1 MLVGCFRETERIIR
15 AVYSLGVGGWWCM
28 PLILALGSQRQVDL
42 SEVEDSLVFK
52 VSSWTAK
59 VVIQTINLFWK
70 KKMKESKRKSV

>member
-1 MLVGCFRETERIIR
+1 
-15 AVYSLGVGGWWCM
+15 M